1 VTGHPLFGCAQN
13 GDVGEARVLVVEDT
27 ETIRVAVLSGLTD
40 AGYEVAGRVDGEVL
54 ERDLA
59 TFRPDLVVL
68 DVMLPGRD
76 GFALLD
82 VVRRH
87 SDAGVVLLTARDGIE
102 DRLRG
107 LHSGADDYVVKPFV
121 LAELVARVTA
131 VLRRLGR
138 TPSTVQIG
146 DLVLDASAGTVL
158 RGGQPIE
165 LTATERRLLEHLA
178 SHRGRVLSKTQ
189 LLTSVWGYQD
199 FDPNLVEVHISALR
213 RKLGEPRLLHTVRG
227 AGYVLRVGDPP

>member
-1 VTGHPLFGCAQN
+1 
-13 GDVGEARVLVVEDT
+13 
-27 ETIRVAVLSGLTD
+27 
-40 AGYEVAGRVDGEVL
+40 
-54 ERDLA
+54 
-59 TFRPDLVVL
+59 
-68 DVMLPGRD
+68 
-76 GFALLD
+76 
-82 VVRRH
+82 
-87 SDAGVVLLTARDGIE
+87 
-102 DRLRG
+102 
-107 LHSGADDYVVKPFV
+107 
-121 LAELVARVTA
+121 
-131 VLRRLGR
+131 
-138 TPSTVQIG
+138 VQIG

>member
-1 VTGHPLFGCAQN
+1 VR
-13 GDVGEARVLVVEDT
+13 ERARVLLVEDA
-27 ETIRVAVLSGLTD
+27 EAIRAAVLTGLTD
-40 AGYEVAGRVDGEVL
+40 AGFEVLDRPDGELL

-59 TFRPDLVVL
+59 GFRPDLVVL

-76 GFALLD
+76 GFALLE

-87 SDAGVVLLTARDGIE
+87 SDAGVLVLTARDGID

-107 LHSGADDYVVKPFV
+107 LHGGADDYLVKPFV

-138 TPSTVQIG
+138 TPSRVQIG
-146 DLVLDASAGTVL
+146 DLVLDATAGTVQ
-158 RGGQPIE
+158 RGDRPIE
-165 LTATERRLLEHLA
+165 LTSTERRLLEHLA
-178 SHRGRVLSKTQ
+178 ANRERVLSKVA

-227 AGYVLRVGDPP
+227 LGYVLRAEPDP

>member
-1 VTGHPLFGCAQN
+1 VAQN
-13 GDVGEARVLVVEDT
+13 GLVERARILVVEDA
-27 ETIRVAVLSGLTD
+27 EAIRAGVLTGLTD
-40 AGYEVAGRVDGEVL
+40 AGFEVTGREHGATL
-54 ERDLA
+54 EQDLA

-76 GFALLD
+76 GFALLE
-82 VVRRH
+82 VVRRRTA
-87 SDAGVVLLTARDGIE
+87 AGVLLLTARDGID

-107 LHSGADDYVVKPFV
+107 LHGGADDYLVKPFV

-138 TPSTVQIG
+138 TPSCVQVG
-146 DLVLDASAGTVL
+146 DLVLDGAAGTVL
-158 RGGQPIE
+158 RGGRPIE
-165 LTATERRLLEHLA
+165 LTATERRLLDQLA
-178 SHRGRVLSKTQ
+178 AHRDRVLSKVQ
-189 LLTSVWGYQD
+189 LLTSVWGYED

-227 AGYVLRVGDPP
+227 AGYVLRAESP

>member
-1 VTGHPLFGCAQN
+1 M
-13 GDVGEARVLVVEDT
+13 GEQARVLVVEDA
-27 ETIRVAVLSGLTD
+27 EAIRAAVLTGLTD
-40 AGYEVAGRVDGEVL
+40 AGFGAAGRADGGAL

-76 GFALLD
+76 GFALLE

-87 SDAGVVLLTARDGIE
+87 STAGVLLLTARDGID

-107 LHSGADDYVVKPFV
+107 LHGGADDYLVKPFV

-138 TPSTVQIG
+138 TPSTIEVG
-146 DLVLDASAGTVL
+146 DLILDPSAGSVL
-158 RGGQPIE
+158 RAGRPIE
-165 LTATERRLLEHLA
+165 LTSTERRLLEHLA
-178 SHRGRVLSKTQ
+178 THRGQVLSKVQ
-189 LLTSVWGYQD
+189 LLTAVWGYED

-227 AGYVLRVGDPP
+227 LGYVLRTDG

>member
-1 VTGHPLFGCAQN
+1 MAAVS
-13 GDVGEARVLVVEDT
+13 ARVLVVEDA
-27 ETIRVAVLSGLTD
+27 EAIRAAVVTGLTA
-40 AGYEVAGRVDGEVL
+40 AGYEATGRPDGRTL
-54 ERDLA
+54 EQDLGA
-59 TFRPDLVVL
+59 FRPDLVVL

-87 SDAGVVLLTARDGIE
+87 GGAGVVVLTARDQVD

-107 LHSGADDYVVKPFV
+107 LHGGADDYVVKPFV

-138 TPSTVQIG
+138 APTVVEVG
-146 DLVLDASAGTVL
+146 DLLVDAAGGSVQ
-158 RGGQPIE
+158 RGGRPVE
-165 LTATERRLLEHLA
+165 LTATELRVLDFLA
-178 SHRGRVLSKTQ
+178 AQRGRVVSKSQILSR
-189 LLTSVWGYQD
+189 VWGYHH
-199 FDPNLVEVHISALR
+199 DPNLVEVHVSALR

-227 AGYVLRVGDPP
+227 LGYVLRADPGPG